1 MTVSSV
7 WQQWTSQDVAI
18 DLGTASTQVFVRGR
32 GIVLNEPSLL
42 VMEGGN
48 NGEPYA
54 VGHEAKEMMGR
65 TPPELQLIHPL
76 QRGVIANFTATQK
89 MLKCFM
95 TRAFPH
101 RRPWG
106 ARVVI
111 SVPAMA
117 TPVETRAFKEVASA
131 LPGVRSVSMVP
142 DPLAGAHGVGLPV
155 ARPTGCMLVDI
166 GAGTTE
172 ASVLSKG
179 GIVISRSIPLAGNAM
194 DERIIQYLRSK
205 YNLIIGDRTA
215 EELKIR
221 VGSAKPL
228 TKELTYLVTGH
239 DLNHELPGTIEIG
252 TNEVHEAISGVVT
265 SILDLVCRVLELTP
279 PELSADIVDRGVVL
293 TGGGSTLRNLDE
305 LVAERLGLTVH
316 LASEP
321 LKSVACGAA
330 EMMGAT
336 EAEFEFG
343 LRVPRPAEIQ

>member
-1 MTVSSV
+1 MAVSSV
-7 WQQWTSQDVAI
+7 WQQWTNQHVAI
-18 DLGTASTQVFVRGR
+18 DLGTATTQVFVRGR

-42 VMEGGN
+42 VMEEGKD
-48 NGEPYA
+48 GEPFA
-54 VGHEAKEMMGR
+54 VGQEAKEMMGR
-65 TPPELQLIHPL
+65 TPRDYHVIHPL
-76 QRGVIANFTATQK
+76 QRGVIANFTATQA

-95 TRAFPH
+95 ARAFPR

-117 TPVETRAFKEVASA
+117 TPVETRAFREVVSA

-155 ARPTGCMLVDI
+155 GRPTGCMLVDV

-179 GIVISRSIPLAGNAM
+179 GIVINRSIPVAGNTM
-194 DERIIQYLRSK
+194 DERIIQYLRNR

-239 DLNHELPGTIEIG
+239 DLNHELPGTIEVR
-252 TNEVHEAISGVVT
+252 TNEVYEAISGIVNN
-265 SILDLVCRVLELTP
+265 ILDLVCRVLELTP
-279 PELSADIVDRGVVL
+279 PELSADILDRGVVL
-293 TGGGSTLRNLDE
+293 TGGGSMLRNLDE
-305 LVAERLGLTVH
+305 LMAERLGLPVTV
-316 LASEP
+316 ASEP

-330 EMMGAT
+330 EMMGTT
-336 EAEFEFG
+336 EAELEFG
-343 LRVPRPAEIQ
+343 LRAPRPAEVL